1 MIAAF
6 ALKLIEMKSR
16 RDAYLVIFLSYF
28 LIATQFLFDQSIV
41 VAAYQLAAFMVV
53 TAALV
58 GLHQLHTQSPPRWCR

>member
-1 MIAAF
+1 MLAF

-28 LIATQFLFDQSIV
+28 VIAIQFLFDQSIL
-41 VAAYQLAAFMVV
+41 VAAYELVAFVVV

-58 GLHQLHTQSPPRWCR
+58 R